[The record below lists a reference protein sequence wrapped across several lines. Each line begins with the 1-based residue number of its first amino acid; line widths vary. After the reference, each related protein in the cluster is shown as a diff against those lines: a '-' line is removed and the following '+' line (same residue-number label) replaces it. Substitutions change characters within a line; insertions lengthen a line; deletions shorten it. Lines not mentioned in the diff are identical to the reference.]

1 MWVSRPVRLLM
12 SREPPYLLYNTPG
25 GPPQLWKHVVVA
37 AWKHSRTWRR
47 FAGNV
52 VRLEGRLDDQHVQK
66 DGKAQ
71 VGLNGS
77 RWRQHGSSRA
87 EERWA
92 HGMLRGRR

>member
-12 SREPPYLLYNTPG
+12 SREPPYLLHKHPG
-25 GPPQLWKHVVVA
+25 GPLQLWKHVVVA

-77 RWRQHGSSRA
+77 RWRQRGSNR
-87 EERWA
+87 EVDWQMR
-92 HGMLRGRR
+92 GMLHGRR